1 MSFHDHHNPPV
12 RRIGQHVHDY
22 ATARNFLG
30 HREKR
35 KLANNTLIAHLGQ
48 GHIGV
53 KLHRTWIVIYYPD
66 GNIELNSG
74 GYQTVT
80 TKQRMNELLPPW
92 LGVVQ
97 RRGDWFLHNT
107 ITGQSVPFHDGEVVD
122 GVRPDTA
129 LPGESR
135 TNPPGAQVRRN
146 PGRFSS
152 KLDEWVYILSLDGPD
167 EELGDVG
174 GFGYY
179 ALLENIEAEDVLRAA
194 ESVGDDEQDV
204 RKFYLHELRGVAGGQ
219 LRDAGDFAAIVHVDN
234 DGFVYVD
241 YCRVGRDVR
250 DTWQAIERD
259 YEEYEQSEEEDA

>member
-1 MSFHDHHNPPV
+1 MSKPVAVFHLVAPNSPSGNPRRLYLVVYDSGDMRAFDEGHVGFMAVPPEAQRLAQTREV
-12 RRIGQHVHDY
+12 RV
-22 ATARNFLG
+22 
-30 HREKR
+30 E
-35 KLANNTLIAHLGQ
+35 
-48 GHIGV
+48 
-53 KLHRTWIVIYYPD
+53 
-66 GNIELNSG
+66 
-74 GYQTVT
+74 VT
-80 TKQRMNELLPPW
+80 FTTYRDLL
-92 LGVVQ
+92 
-97 RRGDWFLHNT
+97 
-107 ITGQSVPFHDGEVVD
+107 
-122 GVRPDTA
+122 VRFKDDST
-129 LPGESR
+129 R
-135 TNPPGAQVRRN
+135 TNPPGGQVRKN

-204 RKFYLHELRGVAGGQ
+204 RKFYLHELKDVAGGR